1 MQQADVLPHFDK
13 VFPPKHQKISKRGR
27 PVTFLRRKGSSRD
40 NNVYYYSDSS
50 DEDDRIQS
58 KCKRGEFMT
67 IKIIFKRSFVPIN
80 QRLINGFIYYDGE
93 GIINREY

>member
-80 QRLINGFIYYDGE
+80 QRLING
-93 GIINREY
+93 